1 MDMGIGMPLTV
12 VPPTMKM
19 GVGAMVYVRRMMT
32 AMVVVVVIVISPT
45 TVCLR
50 RKR

>member
-12 VPPTMKM
+12 VPPTMKV

-32 AMVVVVVIVISPT
+32 AMVVVVIVVSPT
-45 TVCLR
+45 TVRLR